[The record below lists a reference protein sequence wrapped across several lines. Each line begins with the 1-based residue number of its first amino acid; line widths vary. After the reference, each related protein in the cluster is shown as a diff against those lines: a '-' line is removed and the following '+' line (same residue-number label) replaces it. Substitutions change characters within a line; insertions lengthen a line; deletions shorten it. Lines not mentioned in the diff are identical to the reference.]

1 MLTRNIKD
9 GNIERKFTCRI
20 IMKLKETKKKLTILA
35 VDDDKTMQM
44 VLKQLLD
51 IEYDLHLTKTVA
63 EFKTQLFEV
72 VPDIFLL
79 DVNLPDGDGIDLCRI
94 LREDERHQ
102 ESVIMLITSSN
113 KTTTI
118 EKGYAAG
125 ANDFIRKPLVPC
137 EITSKIEL
145 YEKMIGRRES
155 LRRAYHSQVTLN
167 KRLHNLTG
175 IVKNHIK
182 SRDEGEDIRLAED
195 LVTIVDTGYI
205 EGVIEKKGSF
215 LTIFVRR
222 SNNESKY
229 RSFED
234 MNRSLGLTE
243 KEEKTLHQFK
253 IKSGDT
259 TIFCLLIPLVDEN
272 SSKGYILLEN
282 TRAFTEEDLEII
294 RLFISSFSIIRGR
307 FNIEK
312 SIEKMNR
319 EYKNEISKIRKI
331 QVGFLPDFHEI
342 TGFEISSAFLPAA
355 DISGDFFD
363 AFYLDENTFQIVLCD
378 VSGHGIASSYIGNQI
393 RTLFKLHSTPDR
405 TPAEVTKNVNDI
417 LAQDLQGLYY
427 YGTAVVIQ
435 IKLKEGEIIYTIAG
449 HPPVLYYKNKK
460 KQCNQLTNTGPL
472 VGLFEDNEFENREL
486 TLEEGDT
493 LLLYTDGVT
502 EASAGNTEELE
513 MYGEDRLL
521 ELFCELRGNSARD
534 IVHSVIGSVYEFTEY
549 GDQEDDITL
558 LCIQKNH
565 ISKNA

>member
-1 MLTRNIKD
+1 
-9 GNIERKFTCRI
+9 
-20 IMKLKETKKKLTILA
+20 MKQKEKILTILA
-35 VDDDKTMQM
+35 VDDDSTMRM

-51 IEYDLHLTKTVA
+51 IKYDLHLTKTVA
-63 EFKTQLFEV
+63 EFKTQLYGIA
-72 VPDIFLL
+72 PDIFLL
-79 DVNLPDGDGIDLCRI
+79 DINLPDGDGIDLCRF
-94 LREDERHQ
+94 LRKDDRYQ
-102 ESVIMLITSSN
+102 ESIIMLITGSN
-113 KTTTI
+113 KTATI
-118 EKGYAAG
+118 EKGYDAG
-125 ANDFIRKPLVPC
+125 ANDFIRKPLVAC
-137 EITSKIEL
+137 EITSKIQL
-145 YEKMIGRRES
+145 YEKMVRSRES
-155 LRRAYHSQVTLN
+155 LNRAYQSQVSLN
-167 KRLHNLTG
+167 TRLHHLTG

-205 EGVIEKKGSF
+205 EGVIEKKGNF

-222 SNNESKY
+222 IDERKEY

-234 MNRSLGLTE
+234 MNRSLKLTE
-243 KEEKTLHQFK
+243 KDEKTLHQFK

-282 TRAFTEEDLEII
+282 TRAFSEEDLEIT

-319 EYKNEISKIRKI
+319 EYKNEISKVRKI

-342 TGFEISSAFLPAA
+342 TGYDISSAFLPAS

-363 AFYLDENTFQIVLCD
+363 AFHLDENTFQIVLCD

-393 RTLFKLHSTPDR
+393 RTLFKLHSSPDR

-435 IKLKEGEIIYTIAG
+435 IKLNEGKVIYMVAG
-449 HPPVLYYKNKK
+449 HPPVLQYENKTGK
-460 KQCNQLTNTGPL
+460 CTQLTSTGPL
-472 VGLFEDNEFENREL
+472 VGLFEDNEYKNREL

-502 EASAGNTEELE
+502 EANAGNTEEVE
-513 MYGEDRLL
+513 MFGEDRLL
-521 ELFCELRGNSARD
+521 ELFNELQGNNARD

-549 GDQEDDITL
+549 GDQKDDITL
-558 LCIQKNH
+558 LCIQKNQ
-565 ISKNA
+565 SSTNA